1 MCIRHGVFPDMR
13 TVCTKPRNNRQKA
26 GGCRRGVQRVSES
39 VGQRGLGEVDIEAF
53 PFALEV
59 SQVRKFGPG
68 APGEVDIE
76 AFASALEVSQVR
88 KFGPGAPSHHPR
100 SPNARGRGHPQMN
113 NHPPEIAAT
122 RPRPSSAH
130 ALQVAVHHLLG
141 ERACRRRALQI
152 LQRADRLCLIRR
164 ALDQCVER
172 RLLHLRIGVVHHLPG
187 SLK

>member
-1 MCIRHGVFPDMR
+1 MR

-68 APGEVDIE
+68 AP
-76 AFASALEVSQVR
+76 
-88 KFGPGAPSHHPR
+88 SHHPR

-113 NHPPEIAAT
+113 NHPPEIVAT